1 MVEHTHPGECS
12 LTGLIVTVNT
22 RFVSMSNAIQ
32 TSLEANH
39 FRSQELLIIFDDRRP
54 QTTALHNPC
63 LTGMNDIAI

>member
-39 FRSQELLIIFDDRRP
+39 FRSQELLIICDERRP
-54 QTTALHNPC
+54 QLLLHNPC
-63 LTGMNDIAI
+63 LTRMNDIAI